1 MGTTNAG
8 AIVVGDSCFDDRSY
22 FEVLLQSQGYDV
34 TLAEDGDEVL
44 RSLEARKEQR
54 GNDDSIVLMDLM
66 LPGKG
71 GLDTLQEVRRRYNG
85 IPVIL
90 TSTVPIPDSVM
101 ESIRTQKAAY
111 LEKPVLAEHLAG
123 AIRSLCDVKGNPA
136 AAKRVVPAVPAART
150 LPEGSFMRQI
160 DGLITQVGCSEVPV
174 LLQGETGVGKEVLAR
189 EIHARSARAKKPFVK
204 VNCAA
209 LPTELV
215 ESELFGYEK
224 GAFTGA
230 FKDRP
235 GRFEMAK
242 EGTILLDEIG
252 DMDVSLQAKLL
263 QVLQDGEF
271 HRLGSRELVRVDVR
285 VMAATHQ
292 DLRKAIAEGRF
303 REDLYYRL
311 NVISIRIPP
320 MRERGAEILA
330 LAQHFLE
337 KHRTPDFPPPPIAT
351 PLRDALLA
359 YSWPGNIRELE
370 NFMRRYLV
378 VRDAEL
384 LCEELECSQPYRLP
398 ATTHVSFP
406 IPVPPQPSAQPRV
419 AASDSPLEKAERNKQ
434 AAERQ
439 AVMDALEATHW
450 NRKKAAALLN
460 IDYKAFLYKM
470 KKLSLG
476 VRESVATKPP
486 AFEEGSVLTVATS
499 G

>member
-1 MGTTNAG
+1 MGSPNVG
-8 AIVVGDSCFDDRSY
+8 AIVVGDGCIDDRSY

-44 RSLEARKEQR
+44 SSLAARSHEPH
-54 GNDDSIVLMDLM
+54 GNPSLLLLDLM
-66 LPGKG
+66 LPRRG
-71 GLDTLQEVRRRYNG
+71 GLETLREVRRRYNG
-85 IPVIL
+85 IPVIF
-90 TSTVPIPDSVM
+90 TSTVPVPDSVL
-101 ESIRTQKAAY
+101 EAIRDQKAAY
-111 LEKPVLAEHLAG
+111 LEKPILPEHLTG
-123 AIRSLCDVKGNPA
+123 AIRSLCDFKSAAAPARKIPPA
-136 AAKRVVPAVPAART
+136 APATRT
-150 LPEGSFMRQI
+150 TPEGSFMRQI
-160 DGLITQVGCSEVPV
+160 DTLITQVGASEVPV

-189 EIHARSARAKKPFVK
+189 EIHARSGRARKPFIK

-215 ESELFGYEK
+215 ESELFGYER

-292 DLRKAIAEGRF
+292 DLRRAIAEGRF

-311 NVISIRIPP
+311 NVISVKIPP
-320 MRERGAEILA
+320 MRERAPEILS

-337 KHRTPDFPPPPIAT
+337 KHGTPDFPPPPIPAR
-351 PLRDALLA
+351 LRDAMLS
-359 YSWPGNIRELE
+359 YPWPGNIRELE
-370 NFMRRYLV
+370 NIMRRYLV
-378 VRDAEL
+378 VRDSEL
-384 LCEELECSQPYRLP
+384 LCEELEASKPYRITV
-398 ATTHVSFP
+398 ANAADVR
-406 IPVPPQPSAQPRV
+406 PQPLPVELPGEA
-419 AASDSPLEKAERNKQ
+419 DSPLEKAERAKQ
-434 AAERQ
+434 TAERE
-439 AVMDALEATHW
+439 AVLEALEATHW
-450 NRKKAAALLN
+450 NRKKAATLLS

-470 KKLSLG
+470 KKLGLG
-476 VRESVATKPP
+476 IRSPAMGKPP
-486 AFEEGSVLTVATS
+486 AVEEGTDRDLATF

>member
-1 MGTTNAG
+1 MNSSNVG
-8 AIVVGDSCFDDRSY
+8 AIVVGDGCLDDRSY
-22 FEVLLQSQGYDV
+22 FEILLQSQGYDV

-44 RSLEARKEQR
+44 RSLETQR
-54 GNDDSIVLMDLM
+54 LDKPRSEPLVMLDLM
-66 LPGKG
+66 LPHHG
-71 GLDTLQEVRRRYNG
+71 GLETLQEVRRRYNG

-90 TSTVPIPDSVM
+90 TSTVPVPDSVVD
-101 ESIRTQKAAY
+101 SIRTQKAAY
-111 LEKPVLAEHLAG
+111 LEKPILPEHLES
-123 AIRSLCDVKGNPA
+123 AIRDLCESKTHVPQKRNGHSTPA
-136 AAKRVVPAVPAART
+136 AKTAV
-150 LPEGSFMRQI
+150 LSSFMEQI
-160 DGLITQVGCSEVPV
+160 DSLITQVGGSDVPV

-189 EIHARSARAKKPFVK
+189 EIHNRSARAKKPFIK

-215 ESELFGYEK
+215 ESELFGYER

-311 NVISIRIPP
+311 NVISIKIPP
-320 MRERGAEILA
+320 VRERRSEILQ
-330 LAQHFLE
+330 LAEHFLQ
-337 KHRTPDFPPPPIAT
+337 KHRTPDFPPPPIT
-351 PLRDALLA
+351 TSVRESLLA
-359 YSWPGNIRELE
+359 YPWPGNIRELE
-370 NFMRRYLV
+370 NIMRRFLV
-378 VRDAEL
+378 VRDPEM
-384 LCEELECSQPYRLP
+384 LCEELGS
-398 ATTHVSFP
+398 S
-406 IPVPPQPSAQPRV
+406 SAMRRV
-419 AASDSPLEKAERNKQ
+419 QIAGTESPEVTIIQQDPEPDSPLEKAERNKL
-434 AAERQ
+434 AAERE
-439 AVMDALEATHW
+439 AVVHALESTHW

-470 KKLSLG
+470 KKLGLG
-476 VRESVATKPP
+476 IRNPAIAKPP
-486 AFEEGSVLTVATS
+486 SFEISDLRSAATS